1 MRSPQKMLK
10 KMREKI
16 TVYDGKFVYQL
27 VGCDYDCYVCRPL
40 VIEIE

>member
-1 MRSPQKMLK
+1 MLE

-16 TVYDGKFVYQL
+16 TVYEGKFVYQL
-27 VGCDYDCYVCRPL
+27 VGCDDACYVCRPL